1 MTLYYGDDHWLAV
14 LHERNERTRR
24 HYENLK
30 SLSRH
35 YSIPCAQVTKELRSG
50 VGWDHDNAGLL
61 PHNPNRDRMTDGEL
75 AEWAVQQNSSQ
86 GAADE

>member
-1 MTLYYGDDHWLAV
+1 MTLDYGDDHRLAV
-14 LHERNERTRR
+14 LHERNERTR

-30 SLSRH
+30 FLSRH
-35 YSIPCAQVTKELRSG
+35 YSIPCSQVTKERRRG

-75 AEWAVQQNSSQ
+75 AEWAVQQISSQ